1 MEKKMTFK
9 LSDTTDFRKYA
20 KAGTTRKNRRN
31 KARRRERKREWKENN
46 PKPQNVEKKVENK
59 VEYKKPEVISVN
71 DVIKAVSDGRKK
83 AKR

>member
-9 LSDTTDFRKYA
+9 LSDTADFRKYA

-46 PKPQNVEKKVENK
+46 PKPQNVENK
-59 VEYKKPEVISVN
+59 VEYKKPEVLSVN
-71 DVIKAVSDGRKK
+71 DVIKAVSDSRKK